1 VLTLDG
7 GHGEGGGQI
16 IRTALALAVAVGR
29 PVTITNVRVRRARPG
44 LQPQH
49 LTAVRAL
56 AAVSAAEVDGAELG
70 STALRFVPQGI
81 RAGTYRF
88 EVGTAGAV
96 SLIFQAL
103 LLPLSLAPEPS
114 RLTLVGGTHVTWSPP
129 FHYLAEA
136 FLPALA
142 ELGIRAEITLR
153 RWGWYPRGGGEMDA
167 TIVPTRPR
175 GGRGLVA
182 EIRDQTLPIRGLSAV
197 SHLPRSIAERQ
208 RRRAAERLAA
218 AGLTAEIA
226 LAEGAPAFGAGT
238 FVLLAIRGRAGFSA
252 LGRRGLPAEQVA
264 DAAVE
269 PLLAYL
275 ASHAAVDE
283 HLADQLVPFC
293 ALADAES
300 AFTCPA
306 LTPHLTTVAWVVE
319 QLLPVRVRL
328 EAARP
333 ACVRITPASRSA
345 GGLADV
351 GRRSRG

>member
-16 IRTALALAVAVGR
+16 VRTALALAVAVGR